1 MSNELLETEQPKLEE
16 LARAYQA
23 QTLAVS
29 IAEAS
34 LREQDAL
41 LEPLEK
47 ALSLAK
53 EGQAAARK
61 ALLAAA
67 IQLPSG

>member
-16 LARAYQA
+16 LARAYQT

-29 IAEAS
+29 RCES
-34 LREQDAL
+34 VLVTHQV
-41 LEPLEK
+41 
-47 ALSLAK
+47 ALSAAK

>member
-16 LARAYQA
+16 LARAYQT

>member
-1 MSNELLETEQPKLEE
+1 MEDNLEVQTEQPKLEE

-29 IAEAS
+29 RCESVLATHQA
-34 LREQDAL
+34 
-41 LEPLEK
+41 
-47 ALSLAK
+47 ALSAAK

-61 ALLAAA
+61 AYLAAA
-67 IQLPSG
+67 INLPSA